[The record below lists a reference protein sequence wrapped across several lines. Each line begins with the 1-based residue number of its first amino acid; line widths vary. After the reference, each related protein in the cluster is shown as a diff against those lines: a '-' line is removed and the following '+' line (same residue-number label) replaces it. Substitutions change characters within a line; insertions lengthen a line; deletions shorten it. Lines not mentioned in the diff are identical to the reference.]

1 MLAEAYEYWAESLDG
16 FVALKRHAS
25 IEGTLLKIA
34 ESDNPLILRH
44 VIAALKKL
52 GEQAVPKKA
61 TDQSGWGR
69 VEAIIELALPALRRA
84 KLLPDLWRNLLGLL
98 PQMPPGTSIRRWLSD
113 LAPDAFPEA
122 DGIHDLMNRSGLLD
136 PEANVE
142 TAVKALEPMLALA
155 PGYFVMHASWGIGR
169 IRLND
174 GETLILDFQEASNHR
189 MTVALAKRALTVVP
203 ADDLRVLRVQD
214 PAGLKSKAKDDPEGV
229 VFLAIRQ
236 LGGSATTQD
245 LKRVLV
251 NEELLTVSQWTTW
264 WKTAKALIEQ
274 DDRFDLSQAFRQTYR
289 IRTASD
295 GDELALPVIVPRR
308 GVRPNLNL
316 IRRFLDQHPDETGRA
331 ARIYTSILQRWA
343 RQDKTSPEERM
354 AIGLQLH
361 RWQRRV
367 DEDFIHALTGVLE
380 ANYEASTF
388 ADLGDQ
394 TLLVTVG
401 LANVKLWRQTA
412 CFALSSRYH
421 EVRELALARLRSEP
435 DSARGLLAELI
446 EQPND
451 RPAAALAVIALSTV
465 RESLREP
472 FVPSVWD
479 AAYGAA
485 VLIETTSR
493 EPIRKQA
500 LAVLGPKSTLTE
512 LLIKTPPGETQI
524 DRLSNLIRRWR
535 TSERFL
541 QPLENVMRTAGFEQ
555 LLRDLRTERMARTN
569 QMLLTHAEQDTLI
582 LPPEMMTRATFY
594 RLKGEIQRLDAELHT
609 TLAQTIARAR
619 DLGDLSENAEF
630 HAAKA
635 KQRDYTARLASMGSR
650 LERATVIDEYHPPD
664 GRAAPG
670 TEVRLE
676 DPNSGAARTYWILG
690 EGDDY
695 HGPEVLSYAAPLGRA
710 LLGRRIG
717 DRVKVSSEGEVQ
729 EFIVRYDPGAA
740 ARAAAGGA
748 RPGERKRR
756 GSSRERAAADV
767 LTAGPGDSGDR
778 GGPPHARGSGRSCV
792 PAWLAGPDR
801 ILLWDLDGTIA
812 DTRADIATGVI
823 EMLRDLGRPPLDLD
837 RVIRNVGRGVN
848 VLVAGCLAD
857 TGRPARD
864 AAEIAAR
871 CRSLP
876 GALLASPDGHH
887 GSVPGDVRTPARPR
901 GPRTP
906 HGGRLEQA
914 TRRHAGDPAAD
925 GTPRLFCRGAG
936 GRLIAGAK
944 TRFGALAAC
953 ASTLPGR
960 RRIRRGSAP
969 PAALHPLG
977 GRRFVPRCTAR
988 QGGHDRGLAAG
999 CAGRAGGRHADL
1011 RCRLGF

>member
-1 MLAEAYEYWAESLDG
+1 MESDLLKQQLTQAVLDPTVRPDPFEPLDHILDVAEEENLLPMLAKETEPPSKSSAVDQARFYVHGFSLFRLGKPDLAWPSVLRLAGKLEQESHWPALALLCGRALDYQPNVDAALQVAKAFESAGFEDLDPALLHKAYGLFPDECRLSGLMGDDRARSAAKAGGVETAEGRTLLGEAYEYWAESLDG

-25 IEGTLLKIA
+25 IEETLLKIA
-34 ESDNPLILRH
+34 ESDNPLVLRH
-44 VIAALKKL
+44 VVTALKKL
-52 GEQAVPKKA
+52 GEQAVPKKS

-84 KLLPDLWRNLLGLL
+84 KLLPDLWRNLLSLL
-98 PQMPPGTSIRRWLSD
+98 PQMPSGNSIRRWLSD
-113 LAPDAFPEA
+113 LAPEAFPEA

-203 ADDLRVLRVQD
+203 ADDLRVQKVQD

-251 NEELLTVSQWTTW
+251 SEEVLTLSQWTTW

-343 RQDKTSPEERM
+343 RQDKTTAEEKM

-367 DEDFIHALTGVLE
+367 DEDFIEALAGVLDG
-380 ANYEASTF
+380 NYEASTF
-388 ADLGDQ
+388 ADLVDQ

-401 LANVKLWRQTA
+401 LGHMKLWRQTA

-421 EVRELALARLRSEP
+421 EVRELALERLRSEP

-451 RPAAALAVIALSTV
+451 RPVAALAVIALSTV

-472 FVPSVWD
+472 FVPAVWD

-485 VLIETTSR
+485 VLIETTIR

-500 LAVLGPKSTLTE
+500 LAVLGSKSTLSE
-512 LLIKTPPGETQI
+512 LLLKTAPGETQI
-524 DRLSNLIRRWR
+524 DRVSNLIRRWR

-541 QPLENVMRTAGFEQ
+541 QPLENIMRAAGFDQ

-569 QMLLTHAEQDTLI
+569 QMLLSHAEQDTLI
-582 LPPEMMTRATFY
+582 LPPEMMTRATFEK
-594 RLKGEIQRLDAELHT
+594 LKREIQRLDNELHT

-619 DLGDLSENAEF
+619 ALGDLSENAEF
-630 HAAKA
+630 SAAKA
-635 KQRDYTARLASMGSR
+635 KQRDYTARLASMGLR
-650 LERATVIDEYHPPD
+650 LERATVIEEYHPPD

-676 DPNSGAARTYWILG
+676 EPNSGAARTYWILG

-695 HGPEVLSYAAPLGRA
+695 HGPEVLSYAAPLGGA
-710 LLGRRIG
+710 LLGRRVG
-717 DRVKVSSEGEVQ
+717 DKVKVPTEGEIL
-729 EFIVRYDPGAA
+729 EFFVRSI
-740 ARAAAGGA
+740 
-748 RPGERKRR
+748 RPRLPETRPA
-756 GSSRERAAADV
+756 E
-767 LTAGPGDSGDR
+767 AGPGE
-778 GGPPHARGSGRSCV
+778 AR
-792 PAWLAGPDR
+792 
-801 ILLWDLDGTIA
+801 
-812 DTRADIATGVI
+812 
-823 EMLRDLGRPPLDLD
+823 
-837 RVIRNVGRGVN
+837 
-848 VLVAGCLAD
+848 
-857 TGRPARD
+857 
-864 AAEIAAR
+864 EIG
-871 CRSLP
+871 LP
-876 GALLASPDGHH
+876 GS
-887 GSVPGDVRTPARPR
+887 
-901 GPRTP
+901 
-906 HGGRLEQA
+906 
-914 TRRHAGDPAAD
+914 DP
-925 GTPRLFCRGAG
+925 
-936 GRLIAGAK
+936 
-944 TRFGALAAC
+944 
-953 ASTLPGR
+953 LP
-960 RRIRRGSAP
+960 SS
-969 PAALHPLG
+969 
-977 GRRFVPRCTAR
+977 
-988 QGGHDRGLAAG
+988 
-999 CAGRAGGRHADL
+999 
-1011 RCRLGF
+1011 

>member
-1 MLAEAYEYWAESLDG
+1 MESDLLKQQLTQAVLDLSVLPDPFEPLDHILDVAEEENLLPMLAKETEAPPKSTVVDPARFYVHGFSLFRLGTPDLAWPSVLRLASKLEQESQWPALALLCGRALDYQPNVDAALQVAKAFESAGFEDLDPALLHRAYGFFPDECRLASLMGDDRSRAAAKVGGAETAEGRPLLAEAYEYWAESLDG

-25 IEGTLLKIA
+25 IEGALLKIA
-34 ESDNPLILRH
+34 ESDNPMILRH
-44 VIAALKKL
+44 VIAALKRI
-52 GEQAVPKKA
+52 GEQAVPKKP

-69 VEAIIELALPALRRA
+69 VEAMIELALPALRRA
-84 KLLPDLWRNLLGLL
+84 KLLPDLWRNLICLL
-98 PQMPPGTSIRRWLSD
+98 PLMPSGTSIRRWLSD
-113 LAPDAFPEA
+113 LAPEAFPEA

-203 ADDLRVLRVQD
+203 ADDLRVLKVQD

-251 NEELLTVSQWTTW
+251 SEGVLTLSQWTTW

-343 RQDKTSPEERM
+343 RQDKTSAEERM

-367 DEDFIHALTGVLE
+367 DEDFIEALAGVLDG
-380 ANYEASTF
+380 NYEASTF
-388 ADLGDQ
+388 ADLVDQ

-401 LANVKLWRQTA
+401 LGHVKLWRQTA

-421 EVRELALARLRSEP
+421 EVRELALERLRSEP

-451 RPAAALAVIALSTV
+451 RPAAALAVIGLSTV
-465 RESLREP
+465 RDSLREP

-485 VLIETTSR
+485 VLIETTIR
-493 EPIRKQA
+493 DPIRKQA

-512 LLIKTPPGETQI
+512 LLVKTPPGEAQI
-524 DRLSNLIRRWR
+524 DRVSNLIRRWR

-541 QPLENVMRTAGFEQ
+541 QPLENIMRAAGFEQ
-555 LLRDLRTERMARTN
+555 LLRDLRSERMARTN
-569 QMLLTHAEQDTLI
+569 QMLLSHAEQDTLI
-582 LPPEMMTRATFY
+582 LPPEMMTRATFDK
-594 RLKGEIQRLDAELHT
+594 LKLELQRLDTELHT
-609 TLAQTIARAR
+609 TLAQTISRAR

-635 KQRDYTARLASMGSR
+635 KQRDYTARLASMGLR
-650 LERATVIDEYHPPD
+650 LERATIIDEYHPPD

-676 DPNSGAARTYWILG
+676 EPSSKALRTYWILG

-710 LLGRRIG
+710 LLGRRVG
-717 DRVKVSSEGEVQ
+717 DKVQVSSEGETL
-729 EFIVRYDPGAA
+729 EFLVRSIRPRLPEALPADAGL
-740 ARAAAGGA
+740 GGA
-748 RPGERKRR
+748 RK
-756 GSSRERAAADV
+756 
-767 LTAGPGDSGDR
+767 AG
-778 GGPPHARGSGRSCV
+778 
-792 PAWLAGPDR
+792 LAGSD
-801 ILLWDLDGTIA
+801 
-812 DTRADIATGVI
+812 
-823 EMLRDLGRPPLDLD
+823 PPP
-837 RVIRNVGRGVN
+837 
-848 VLVAGCLAD
+848 
-857 TGRPARD
+857 T
-864 AAEIAAR
+864 
-871 CRSLP
+871 
-876 GALLASPDGHH
+876 
-887 GSVPGDVRTPARPR
+887 T
-901 GPRTP
+901 
-906 HGGRLEQA
+906 
-914 TRRHAGDPAAD
+914 
-925 GTPRLFCRGAG
+925 
-936 GRLIAGAK
+936 
-944 TRFGALAAC
+944 
-953 ASTLPGR
+953 
-960 RRIRRGSAP
+960 
-969 PAALHPLG
+969 
-977 GRRFVPRCTAR
+977 
-988 QGGHDRGLAAG
+988 
-999 CAGRAGGRHADL
+999 
-1011 RCRLGF
+1011 

>member
-1 MLAEAYEYWAESLDG
+1 MESDLLKQQLTQAVLDPAVRPDPFEPLDHILDVAEEENLLPMLAKETEPPAKSSTVDPARFYVHGFSLFRLGEPDLAWPSVLRLAGKLEQESHWPALALLCGRALDYQPNVDAALQVAKAFESAGFEDLDPAFLHKAYGLFPDECRLAGLMGDDRSRSAAKAGGTETTEGRTLLGEAYEYWAESLDG

-25 IEGTLLKIA
+25 IEATLLKVA
-34 ESDNPLILRH
+34 ESDNPLVLRH
-44 VIAALKKL
+44 VVAALKKL
-52 GEQAVPKKA
+52 GEQAVPKKP

-69 VEAIIELALPALRRA
+69 VEAIMELALPALRRA
-84 KLLPDLWRNLLGLL
+84 KLLPDLWRNLLSLL
-98 PQMPPGTSIRRWLSD
+98 PQMPSGNSIRRWLSD
-113 LAPDAFPEA
+113 LAPEAFPEA

-155 PGYFVMHASWGIGR
+155 PGYFIMHASWGIGR

-189 MTVALAKRALTVVP
+189 MSVALAKRALTVVP
-203 ADDLRVLRVQD
+203 ADDLRVVKVQD

-251 NEELLTVSQWTTW
+251 TEEVLTASQWTAW
-264 WKTAKALIEQ
+264 WKAAKTLIEQ

-343 RQDKTSPEERM
+343 RQDKTNAEERM

-367 DEDFIHALTGVLE
+367 DEDFIEALAGVLDG
-380 ANYEASTF
+380 NYEASTF
-388 ADLGDQ
+388 ADLVDQ

-401 LANVKLWRQTA
+401 LGHVKLWRQTA

-421 EVRELALARLRSEP
+421 EVRELALERLRREP
-435 DSARGLLAELI
+435 EPARGLLAELI

-451 RPAAALAVIALSTV
+451 RPVAALAVIALSTV

-472 FVPSVWD
+472 FVPPVWD

-485 VLIETTSR
+485 VLIETTVR

-500 LAVLGPKSTLTE
+500 LAVLGPKSTFTE
-512 LLIKTPPGETQI
+512 LLLKTLPGETQI

-541 QPLENVMRTAGFEQ
+541 QPLENIMRAAGFEH
-555 LLRDLRTERMARTN
+555 LLRDLRTERMAGTN
-569 QMLLTHAEQDTLI
+569 QMLLSHAEQDTLI
-582 LPPEMMTRATFY
+582 LPPELMTRATFEKL
-594 RLKGEIQRLDAELHT
+594 RREIQRLDKELHT

-619 DLGDLSENAEF
+619 ALGDLSENAEF
-630 HAAKA
+630 SAAKA
-635 KQRDYTARLASMGSR
+635 KQRDYTARLASMGLR
-650 LERATVIDEYHPPD
+650 LERATVIEEYHPPD

-676 DPNSGAARTYWILG
+676 EPSSGAARTYWILG

-710 LLGRRIG
+710 LLGRRVG
-717 DRVKVSSEGEVQ
+717 DKVQVTSEGEML
-729 EFIVRYDPGAA
+729 EFFLRSIRPRLPETQPAE
-740 ARAAAGGA
+740 AGLA
-748 RPGERKRR
+748 EAGE
-756 GSSRERAAADV
+756 
-767 LTAGPGDSGDR
+767 
-778 GGPPHARGSGRSCV
+778 
-792 PAWLAGPDR
+792 
-801 ILLWDLDGTIA
+801 
-812 DTRADIATGVI
+812 TG
-823 EMLRDLGRPPLDLD
+823 
-837 RVIRNVGRGVN
+837 
-848 VLVAGCLAD
+848 
-857 TGRPARD
+857 
-864 AAEIAAR
+864 
-871 CRSLP
+871 LP
-876 GALLASPDGHH
+876 GTD
-887 GSVPGDVRTPARPR
+887 
-901 GPRTP
+901 
-906 HGGRLEQA
+906 
-914 TRRHAGDPAAD
+914 
-925 GTPRLFCRGAG
+925 
-936 GRLIAGAK
+936 
-944 TRFGALAAC
+944 
-953 ASTLPGR
+953 
-960 RRIRRGSAP
+960 AP
-969 PAALHPLG
+969 PSL
-977 GRRFVPRCTAR
+977 
-988 QGGHDRGLAAG
+988 
-999 CAGRAGGRHADL
+999 
-1011 RCRLGF
+1011 